1 MKLMIRCSVA
11 TLGLMYA
18 ACAALT
24 LLSQS
29 AAFAQSDANRGEK
42 VFEECR
48 ACHTTDA
55 GVNLVGPSLR
65 GVIGRKSGA
74 LDDFRYSPAMKRAD
88 IVWTRQT
95 LDAFIADPQG
105 IVPANRMPFSG
116 IPDAKSRAAVI
127 EYL

>member
-1 MKLMIRCSVA
+1 MMKTIALNS
-11 TLGLMYA
+11 
-18 ACAALT
+18 AALAAAS
-24 LLSQS
+24 LLAHG
-29 AAFAQSDANRGEK
+29 AAFAQSDTSRGAK
-42 VFEECR
+42 LFEECR

-55 GVNLVGPSLR
+55 GVHLVGPSLR
-65 GVIGRKSGA
+65 GVVGRKSGT

-127 EYL
+127 EYLQTLK